1 MRVLANGFLAIH
13 VIRHGFGPTMT
24 ARRSF
29 GFVEIRAV
37 GRAFYQHF
45 SPKKWFVAKLASSPW
60 FIFFAMTRMS
70 DYGQLMQFW

>member
-1 MRVLANGFLAIH
+1 MRVLANGSLEIH
-13 VIRHGFGPTMT
+13 VIGLGPGPTMT

-29 GFVEIRAV
+29 GFVEIRAA

-45 SPKKWFVAKLASSPW
+45 SPKKSFVAKLASSPW
-60 FIFFAMTRMS
+60 FISFAMTRMS